1 MASPINTGGFA
12 VNVMPG
18 INYPDPRLLTPAY
31 GSLIPAARQGLGAV
45 GDFAQIRE
53 NARMAP
59 VRQELAQIQ
68 LQQAQADAARAPIK
82 AEMDRLQLAQLRQ
95 PIRTRLGSE
104 IVRTPVTI
112 GEDVEIPA
120 GTEIPTGFDVQTQD
134 IIQVYDP
141 VTGGFK
147 TERVMQKPILTS
159 EQIAKNEAY
168 VNSQNALANLRATGG
183 AQSTALQRNIAAWE
197 EAKAAGDVEKA
208 ALILQSIQKT
218 QKPSKAEEIA
228 QTWATV
234 ANLEASDNPSDIQ
247 LADVLRNKLLSATPS
262 AYTNV
267 AARAGFSPAETRRL
281 MNTAGG
287 TSAMAKINSNL
298 ANGLKEDYGLTEI
311 ELAAVDAARA
321 GRDVAEAIVDDAD
334 ADALIDAAAGA
345 PSYTAANPARPTNKA
360 EYDALPSGSFYIA
373 QDGVTLKQKK

>member
-31 GSLIPAARQGLGAV
+31 GSLIPAARQGLGIV

-95 PIRTRLGSE
+95 PVRTRIGSE

-147 TERVMQKPILTS
+147 TERVGAKPIMTA
-159 EQIAKNEAY
+159 EQIKDREALAEYREQLAALRAQQAKDKAAYEAERAAADRIRAEAY
-168 VNSQNALANLRATGG
+168 RERMDRLNSNPALDHVDVKQADGRTVRQYFVRGNPTQIVEEIDRGVLSSSIFLPGGTVNISTPNAVSPGG
-183 AQSTALQRNIAAWE
+183 TPALTDIAARFRTGQP
-197 EAKAAGDVEKA
+197 APV
-208 ALILQSIQKT
+208 S
-218 QKPSKAEEIA
+218 
-228 QTWATV
+228 ATV
-234 ANLEASDNPSDIQ
+234 ETP
-247 LADVLRNKLLSATPS
+247 VAT
-262 AYTNV
+262 
-267 AARAGFSPAETRRL
+267 ETI
-281 MNTAGG
+281 T
-287 TSAMAKINSNL
+287 
-298 ANGLKEDYGLTEI
+298 
-311 ELAAVDAARA
+311 
-321 GRDVAEAIVDDAD
+321 
-334 ADALIDAAAGA
+334 
-345 PSYTAANPARPTNKA
+345 YTAANPARPTNKA
-360 EYDALPSGSFYIA
+360 DYDALPSGSFYIA

>member
-31 GSLIPAARQGLGAV
+31 GSLIPAARQGLGIV

-95 PIRTRLGSE
+95 PIRTRIGSE

-120 GTEIPTGFDVQTQD
+120 GTEIPTGFDVQAQD

-147 TERVMQKPILTS
+147 TERVGAKPIMTA
-159 EQIAKNEAY
+159 EQIKDRE
-168 VNSQNALANLRATGG
+168 ALADYREQLAVLRA
-183 AQSTALQRNIAAWE
+183 QQAA
-197 EAKAAGDVEKA
+197 EKA
-208 ALILQSIQKT
+208 AYDAQ
-218 QKPSKAEEIA
+218 KAETDRIKAEADRIRADAYKARMEALNSNPALDHVDVKQADGRTVRQYFVRGNPTQIVEEIDRGVLSSSIFLPGG
-228 QTWATV
+228 TV
-234 ANLEASDNPSDIQ
+234 NISTPNAVSPGGTPALTDI
-247 LADVLRNKLLSATPS
+247 
-262 AYTNV
+262 
-267 AARAGFSPAETRRL
+267 AARFRSGQTAPAT
-281 MNTAGG
+281 
-287 TSAMAKINSNL
+287 
-298 ANGLKEDYGLTEI
+298 
-311 ELAAVDAARA
+311 AAVKTP
-321 GRDVAEAIVDDAD
+321 VVTETVT
-334 ADALIDAAAGA
+334 
-345 PSYTAANPARPTNKA
+345 YTAANPARPTNKA